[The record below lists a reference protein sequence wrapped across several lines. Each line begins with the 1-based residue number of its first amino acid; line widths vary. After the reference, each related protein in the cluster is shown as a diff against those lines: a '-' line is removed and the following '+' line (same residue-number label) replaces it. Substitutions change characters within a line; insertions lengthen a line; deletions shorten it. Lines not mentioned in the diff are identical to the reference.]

1 MFTITTG
8 TVPGPGL
15 FEPLPLPVDEF
26 FEEVE
31 FEDIEFILPVS
42 RPEVGV
48 SASPSELDSLGPDS
62 SSPVMGLSRKFPVSF
77 RLVFTNCFSPVAVF
91 IS

>member
-1 MFTITTG
+1 MLES
-8 TVPGPGL
+8 GPRPL
-15 FEPLPLPVDEF
+15 FEFIFEPLLLPVDEF
-26 FEEVE
+26 FEEAE

-77 RLVFTNCFSPVAVF
+77 RLVVLTNCFSPVAVF

>member
-1 MFTITTG
+1 LLES
-8 TVPGPGL
+8 GPRPL
-15 FEPLPLPVDEF
+15 FEFIFEPLLPVDEF
-26 FEEVE
+26 FEVE

-62 SSPVMGLSRKFPVSF
+62 SSPVMGLSRKFPASF
-77 RLVFTNCFSPVAVF
+77 RLVLTNCFSPVAVF